1 MANEGFRA
9 PKGTNDILPPDSRDW
24 LWLTSYASGVF
35 EKSGYGYV
43 DTPMFEHTEVFE
55 RGVGE
60 TSEVV
65 GKQMYTFEDMGGRS
79 LTLRP
84 EGTAPVVRSVLEH
97 NLHRGALPVKLYYVG
112 PFFRQE
118 RPQKG
123 RFRQFFQVGIEAIGS
138 DDPLI
143 DAEVIEIAWR
153 LLSEVDVKPKLLLNS
168 IGHRDESCRGAY
180 LKTLVAWLR
189 EHEGDLA
196 PPDRDRIDT
205 NPLRTFDSKEE
216 KTIALL
222 ADAPVITDHLCDD
235 CKAHFEK
242 VRSLLGDIGVP
253 FELDPR
259 LVRGLDY
266 YTRTAFEFVSTGLGS
281 QNAVGGGG
289 RYDGLS
295 ESLGGPP
302 LPGIGFALGVD
313 RILLATEDR
322 HWIDPGPPHV
332 YAIAQGEDARREIFK
347 LVTELRRAV
356 VQAEFDVMDRQMK
369 GQMKDADRSGA
380 RWAAIL
386 GDEELSSGEV
396 TLKDLKSGEQ
406 ERVKRNDLIRVLHER
421 HGMEMEALF
430 AEPGHGR

>member
-1 MANEGFRA
+1 MSEGLRA

-24 LWLTSYASGVF
+24 LRLTSYASGVF
-35 EKSGYGYV
+35 EKSGYRYI

-60 TSEVV
+60 GSEVV
-65 GKQMYTFEDMGGRS
+65 GKQMYTFEDSGGRS

-84 EGTAPVVRSVLEH
+84 EGTAPVMRAVLEH
-97 NLHRGALPVKLYYVG
+97 RMDRGPLPVKLYYVG

-138 DDPLI
+138 DDPSI
-143 DAEVIEIAWR
+143 DAEVIEISWR
-153 LLSEVDVKPKLLLNS
+153 LLSDLDVKPRLLLNS
-168 IGHRDESCRGAY
+168 IGHQDPSCRGAY
-180 LKTLVAWLR
+180 LATLVAWLEKR
-189 EHEGDLA
+189 IDQLA
-196 PPDRDRIDT
+196 SGDRDRIKT

-216 KTIALL
+216 KTIAVMEE
-222 ADAPVITDHLCDD
+222 APIIIDHLCAD
-235 CKAHFEK
+235 CAAHFAA
-242 VRSLLGDIGVP
+242 VRSYLDDIKVP
-253 FELDPR
+253 YELAPR

-266 YTRTAFEFVSTGLGS
+266 YTRTAFEFVSEGLGS

-295 ESLGGPP
+295 ESLGGPV

-313 RILLATEDR
+313 RILLATPDR
-322 HWIDPGPPHV
+322 RWIDPGPPHV
-332 YAIAQGEDARREIFK
+332 FAVALGDAARREVFK
-347 LVTELRRAV
+347 LVTDLRRAV
-356 VQAEFDVMDRQMK
+356 VQAELDVMGRGMK

-380 RWAAIL
+380 RWAVIV
-386 GDEELSSGEV
+386 GDDELAKGEV

-406 ERVKRNDLIRVLHER
+406 EGVARDDLIRLLHER
-421 HGMEMEALF
+421 HGIERDAMF